1 MFRVLSSSAT
11 RSLLFVIGGSIGA
24 GMFGLP
30 ALFSQTG
37 VAWGTLLYWLVAS
50 VVLIIHV
57 AYAELQAKAGSKHD
71 LAGIA
76 KRSLGKPGWIVALIV
91 YPISVYGAALVY
103 LLLGAQFL
111 SALSGAL
118 GGPTAQSGWQFV
130 LWVFFAWGAH
140 KGVRGV
146 AKFERPI
153 TLVLVAGL
161 VVACLLAAVS
171 GKAANVSFFGPAT
184 FSFSMFIGVVF
195 FASIS
200 LPVIAEVM
208 AFDGRKSHIG
218 RRAVWIGGLVAAGLK
233 WVFALCF
240 AGAAVGGVIQVTD
253 LMSALPT
260 AVSWFLPLV
269 GFLAISGAAVSVL
282 DSLRLTYRDEFSFRS
297 SFAWLLAIL
306 PPLVLLYVSHQT
318 LLPLMTFL
326 GSFVAA
332 INALLVCLSALV
344 ERTSLMR
351 RIPRAMMYA
360 AIALCL
366 FTIADAFIL

>member
-1 MFRVLSSSAT
+1 MRVLSSPLI
-11 RSLLFVIGGSIGA
+11 RSLFFVIGGSIGA

-37 VAWGTLLYWLVAS
+37 AAWGTLLYWVI
-50 VVLIIHV
+50 VLIVMGIHV

-76 KRSLGKPGWIVALIV
+76 KRSLGKPGWVVALIV
-91 YPISVYGAALVY
+91 YPISVYGATLVY

-118 GGPTAQSGWQFV
+118 GGPTVQSGWQLV

-140 KGVRGV
+140 KGVKGV

-153 TLVLVAGL
+153 TLILVGGL
-161 VVACLLAAVS
+161 LLACAIAAVS
-171 GKAANVSFFGPAT
+171 GRAPTSPLLSPRT
-184 FSFSMFIGVVF
+184 FSLSAFVGVVF

-200 LPVIAEVM
+200 LPAIAEVM
-208 AFDGRKSHIG
+208 AFDGRSSKIG
-218 RRAVWIGGLVAAGLK
+218 RRAVLMGGLIAASLK
-233 WVFALCF
+233 WIFALCF
-240 AGAAVGGVIQVTD
+240 AGAAIGGVIQVTD
-253 LMSALPT
+253 LMRALPV
-260 AVSWFLPLV
+260 AVSWLLPFI

-282 DSLRLTYRDEFSFRS
+282 DSLRLTYRDEFSFRPL
-297 SFAWLLAIL
+297 FAWILAIL
-306 PPLVLLYVSHQT
+306 PPLVLLYVSHQA

-332 INALLVCLSALV
+332 TNALLVCVSALV
-344 ERTSLMR
+344 EHARLMR
-351 RIPRAMMYA
+351 RVPRIMMYA
-360 AIALCL
+360 AIVLCL
-366 FTIADAFIL
+366 FTIAHTFIL